1 MDYLRKRSTLA
12 EFSGAFGDMGTLLPI
27 LVSLTQNNQTS
38 LSASLLF
45 GGIFNIISGL
55 YFDIPISVQPMKS
68 IAAIALLAN
77 LSIGEIASAGLLVSS
92 VCILLSIT
100 GGIKYLNSLI
110 PLYLVRGIQLGTAFS
125 LISKGITQIQASKQW
140 YFLSQNWT
148 DNFLIAII
156 ASLFVVST
164 WKLRQTPAALVLFV
178 VGIVISVAKSGVSVP
193 PSVSFITPF
202 VPTAAEFANGAWR
215 AGLGQLPLTLLNSV
229 IATAALADDLF
240 PQKAKPVAS
249 VTVVSLGVGL
259 MNFIC
264 VWFGSL
270 PWCLG
275 SGGLGAQY
283 RFGARSGLS
292 VVFLGGLKML
302 AGIFFGKSLVGV
314 FKGIPNSIVGV
325 MLVVAG
331 MQLAMV
337 TSDLGSFATISKRN
351 DAYFVMMLTG
361 VVVLGFANDG
371 IGFVAGAVAAL
382 IFHYTNQLYEKEPR
396 LDAESNREG
405 TAVEESETAPQSAT
419 IAAIGK

>member
-27 LVSLTQNNQTS
+27 LVALTQHDQIS

-45 GGIFNIISGL
+45 GGIFNIVSGL

-68 IAAIALLAN
+68 IAAIALLGN
-77 LSIGEIASAGLLVSS
+77 LSMGEIASAGLLVSS
-92 VCILLSIT
+92 ICVLLSIT

-110 PLYLVRGIQLGTAFS
+110 PLYLVRGIQLGTALS
-125 LISKGITQIQASKQW
+125 LISKGISQIKESNQW
-140 YFLSQNWT
+140 YFLHQGWT
-148 DNFLIAII
+148 DNFVLAIL
-156 ASLFVVST
+156 ASLFVIST
-164 WKLRQTPAALVLFV
+164 WKLKQTPTALVLFLL
-178 VGIVISVAKSGVSVP
+178 GIVISIAKSGVSVP
-193 PSVSFITPF
+193 PGISFITPF
-202 VPTAAEFANGAWR
+202 APTAAEFASGAWR

-240 PQKAKPVAS
+240 PEKARPVAS
-249 VTVVSLGVGL
+249 VTVVSMGVGL
-259 MNFIC
+259 MNLIC
-264 VWFGSL
+264 VWFGSMS
-270 PWCLG
+270 WCLG

-292 VVFLGGLKML
+292 VVFLGVLKMI

-331 MQLAMV
+331 MQLALV
-337 TSDLGSFATISKRN
+337 TADLGSFATISKRN
-351 DAYFVMMLTG
+351 DAYFVMILTG

-382 IFHYTNQLYEKEPR
+382 VFHYTNRWYDREAGFDPET
-396 LDAESNREG
+396 NREG
-405 TAVEESETAPQSAT
+405 TEIEEPQSSAT
-419 IAAIGK
+419 IAEVPLK